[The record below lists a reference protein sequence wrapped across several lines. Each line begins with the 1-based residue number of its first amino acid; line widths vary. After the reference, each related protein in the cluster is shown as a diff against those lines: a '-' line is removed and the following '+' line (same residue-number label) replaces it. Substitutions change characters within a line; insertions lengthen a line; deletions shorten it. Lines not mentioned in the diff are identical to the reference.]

1 MLAIKT
7 INGTQPAVQPLRDG
21 YSVITSDLLSS
32 GSGRS
37 AETGRTIRY
46 KVRGN
51 VYKLQLKF
59 KGNSAEVAS
68 VYRQIKAFTL
78 TVCFYDK
85 SYAATATE
93 DAYYPVRDFYSGD
106 PTFIDNGETAE
117 LSVNLIEI

>member
-7 INGTQPAVQPLRDG
+7 INSVQPAIQPLRDG
-21 YSVITSDLLSS
+21 YSIITSDLLSS

-37 AETGRTIRY
+37 AETGMTIRY
-46 KVRGN
+46 VVRNN

-59 KGNSAEVAS
+59 KGKSADVAS
-68 VYRQIKAFTL
+68 VYNQIKAFTL

-93 DAYYPVRDFYSGD
+93 DACYPVRNFYSGD
-106 PTFIDNGETAE
+106 PTFINNGETAE